1 MSDEEFNLFAKTLTD
16 KLPVTFRINPG
27 LVNYQELA
35 KIFRDPEFILKYAV
49 ASEVKDDESKEV
61 AEIKMGQADHYYKD
75 TLKNV

>member
-1 MSDEEFNLFAKTLTD
+1 
-16 KLPVTFRINPG
+16 
-27 LVNYQELA
+27 
-35 KIFRDPEFILKYAV
+35 LKYAV